1 MTRRQK
7 ISSLLL
13 TYLKGISVTNGYLTN
28 LGSKVYHWRTQ
39 ITPNEN
45 DLIANLQDAS
55 NQHERGHTETLTL
68 TVQLS
73 CRNSTNYV
81 TITNMIQDVHK
92 AFTDNE
98 DNLGAALDEQVRFIP
113 LSEEIEITLE
123 NNDEYAEAL
132 VEMILEHQFTEKWD
146 LDKTI
151 YT

>member
-13 TYLKGISVTNGYLTN
+13 TYLQAISQTNGYLTN

-45 DLIANLQDAS
+45 DLIANLQDIA
-55 NQHERGHTETLTL
+55 NQHERGHVESLTL
-68 TVQLS
+68 NVQLT
-73 CRNSTNYV
+73 CRNNTNYT

-92 AFTDNE
+92 AFIDNE
-98 DNLGAALDEQVRFIP
+98 DNLGDAIDAQVRFIP
-113 LSEEIEITLE
+113 LSEEIEISLE
-123 NNDEYAEAL
+123 NNDEYAEAV
-132 VEMILEHQFTEKWD
+132 VEMVLEHRFTEKWD
-146 LDKTI
+146 LDETV

>member
-39 ITPNEN
+39 ITPNE
-45 DLIANLQDAS
+45 DELIANLQDVA
-55 NQHERGHTETLTL
+55 NQHERGHTESLTL
-68 TVQLS
+68 AVQLT
-73 CRNSTNYV
+73 CRNSTNYN

-92 AFTDNE
+92 AFLDNE
-98 DNLGAALDEQVRFIP
+98 DNLGDAISAQVRFIP

-123 NNDEYAEAL
+123 NNDEYAEAV
-132 VEMILEHQFTEKWD
+132 VEMIDRKSTRLNSSH
-146 LDKTI
+146 
-151 YT
+151 